1 MEVNY
6 TKLLILL
13 IENKKSGKFLSSS
26 IYLLYSFMLMCQE
39 WGDKSQFSAIALA
52 ANYGVWSII
61 FGGAL
66 VINLFSFNSLKAHT
80 LCILVALVLGMFI
93 QKAFSEQSVNLIGG
107 ILFLC
112 FAVYELVFN
121 IILYK
126 G

>member
-1 MEVNY
+1 MEVSY

-52 ANYGVWSII
+52 ANYGAWSII

-66 VINLFSFNSLKAHT
+66 VIYFH
-80 LCILVALVLGMFI
+80 
-93 QKAFSEQSVNLIGG
+93 LIP
-107 ILFLC
+107 
-112 FAVYELVFN
+112 
-121 IILYK
+121 
-126 G
+126 